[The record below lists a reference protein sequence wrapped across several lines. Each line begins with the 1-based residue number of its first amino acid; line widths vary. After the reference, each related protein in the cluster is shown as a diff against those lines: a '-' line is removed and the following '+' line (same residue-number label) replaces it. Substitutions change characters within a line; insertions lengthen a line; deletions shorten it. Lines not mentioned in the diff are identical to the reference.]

1 MNEICK
7 ISNTPVPAY
16 AVIKDLFDAIDIK
29 KDGNIDLAEWNQTFN
44 TISGGDSKSS
54 MASNPLSTWDNS
66 KESNKVGEMIHKH
79 RKALLTKFKDES
91 TATAPDEKT

>member
-1 MNEICK
+1 
-7 ISNTPVPAY
+7 
-16 AVIKDLFDAIDIK
+16 
-29 KDGNIDLAEWNQTFN
+29 
-44 TISGGDSKSS
+44 